1 MIVSIK
7 DRLTESI
14 AGGKIPKE
22 FPPSLLRPAQRKL
35 FMIQHAKE
43 LRDLSSP
50 PGKSLDALKGKRTG
64 QHSIRINDQWRVCF
78 EWKEDGAHNVE
89 IVDYH

>member
-7 DRLTESI
+7 DKTTAAVI
-14 AGGKIPKE
+14 AGKTPKG
-22 FPPSLLRPAQRKL
+22 FPADLLRSAQRKL
-35 FMIQHAKE
+35 FMIDRAHA
-43 LRDLSSP
+43 LQDLMSP
-50 PGKSLDALKGKRTG
+50 PGNRLEALHGNRAG

-78 EWKEDGAHNVE
+78 SWKDDGPHNVE

>member
-7 DRLTESI
+7 DRLTETI
-14 AGGKIPKE
+14 AGGKSPKG
-22 FPPSLLRPAQRKL
+22 FPPALLRPAQRKL
-35 FMIQHAKE
+35 FMIEHAKV

-50 PGKSLDALKGKRTG
+50 PGNRLEALKGNRAG

-78 EWKEDGAHNVE
+78 EWKTDGAHNVE